1 MSGVWHRRMRH
12 ARRWLVYGGAVLL
25 VLVATLMATASQLLP
40 WVARHPDQIAAWLS
54 QQAGQPVSVAKAKA
68 VWTRRGPLFTLSGLH
83 IGSPE
88 AGLAIDQAQLL
99 VSVYSGLIPGM
110 PLTELRLSGATLAL
124 VRGDDGR
131 WGVRG
136 LVDSTVPGTDPFDV
150 LQGLGELQLVDAALH
165 IDAPGVGIDFSVPR
179 MVARMRVSGSRVRA
193 GATAWADAVSPASV
207 TLDVARDGRD
217 GQLYVG
223 GDNLELA
230 AWAPVLAAAG
240 VELRGGQGQLAI
252 WADLR
257 ERQVEAVRAVLDL
270 HDVALRG
277 RVPISLDSGSIEP
290 RLGLDQLS
298 GDLYWHADG
307 DQWQLYAARLG
318 IDDAGIM
325 QTMDG
330 LRVERSADLGIHLRE
345 ASLRAVASLVAL
357 SDSPPEGLRRWLY
370 SAAPRGSV
378 HDLRFYRDAS
388 GAITASLRIAG
399 VGWLAA
405 PGRPGVEG
413 IAGEL
418 TMVGD
423 ALRFEPAMPA
433 FVFDW
438 PEGFAAPIHGS
449 LAGTVLGWRDEN
461 GWQLD
466 SPDFA
471 LGAEEIHLN
480 GQLRVAAANDEP
492 VRMDIAVNFG
502 DAPIVAAKRFWVLN
516 DMSPKTVAWLNNGLI
531 DGRIAGG
538 QILVSGPVEGWPYRE
553 GQGRFSSNLHLQDVT
568 LSYHPD
574 WPEAKG
580 LTGDV
585 QFVVGGFAIQAKT
598 SVSGIDIDQIDGHL
612 ADFRDGRLYLDLHA
626 STSGDKL
633 LGLVRG
639 SPLNEKF
646 GEAVSGLS
654 IGGNA
659 DLKARM
665 MQPLKDEAG
674 AFQLDGNIDLS
685 NAPLA
690 DNRWDVAFAR
700 ADGRIRFTDSGLLAD
715 GLSVPVGDN
724 TATLNVAVGDFT
736 ADPSNGFEMSLR
748 GQMSANNLI
757 DHYRDLDWLR
767 PWLQGQSEWTVTI
780 DKPREVAGTPAT
792 TRLHVFSDLVGT
804 ELLLP
809 SPLRKSADQALALD
823 LRTPL
828 PLADGELQLSLGG
841 LMHMRARR
849 GDGDRLNGTLAFGRA
864 QDALSGKPGLSVI
877 GEVPV
882 LDMIG
887 WAGFA
892 TTSRAEGDAGKA
904 SPVTSVDLSVG
915 QLDVLDRAFAET
927 RVQLGLLEDGVQL
940 HFDGAQIKGTL
951 DVPSTL
957 PALRGRFERLYW
969 PSSRPAGENST
980 HASAIDVPP
989 LDFVIDDLRFGE
1001 AQLGRAIIKAYPTP
1015 EGLHIEQLQTRHPG
1029 QDITASGDWTQLG
1042 GASRSR
1048 FALEFRG
1055 DDIGKM
1061 LDALG
1066 FSGMI
1071 DGGKVKV
1078 LMAGSWPGSPADFD
1092 MRVLNG
1098 TLDIDVGAGRILDVE
1113 PGAGRMLG
1121 LVSITQI
1128 PRRLLLD
1135 FSDIFGDGLGFN
1147 SLRGHFDIADGQ
1159 ARTEDLLV
1167 QAAAAEIRVHGRA
1180 GLVAQDYDQMV
1191 DVRPKAGSVFP
1202 AVGALAAGPVGIA
1215 IGALAQ
1221 LVLQKPIKRAA
1232 RTVYHVTGPWAA
1244 PAVKVVEKGLPETEP
1259 AEPVP
1264 PLKPARVPGVVA
1276 PTPAVAPET
1285 GSKSDAS
1292 AEPTPD
1298 SDAPESHTDQAR
1310 QP

>member
-1 MSGVWHRRMRH
+1 MSGAWHRRMRH
-12 ARRWLVYGGAVLL
+12 ARRWLVYGGVVLL

-40 WVARHPDQIAAWLS
+40 WVARNPDQIAAWLG
-54 QQAGQPVSVAKAKA
+54 QQIGQPVSVVKADA

-83 IGSPE
+83 IGSAE

-110 PLTELRLSGATLAL
+110 PLTELRLSGTTLAL

-136 LVDSTVPGTDPFDV
+136 LVDHAAADSDPLDA
-150 LQGLGELQLVDAALH
+150 LQGLGELQLIDAALH

-179 MVARMRVSGSRVRA
+179 MVARMRVSGSRVRV
-193 GATAWADAVSPASV
+193 GATAWADPVSPVSV

-223 GDNLELA
+223 GDELDLA

-240 VELRGGQGQLAI
+240 VELRAAQGRLSI

-257 ERQVEAVRAVLDL
+257 ERQIEAVRAVMDL

-277 RVPISLDSGSIEP
+277 RVPISLDSGVIEP
-290 RLGLDQLS
+290 RLGLDRLS
-298 GDLYWHADG
+298 GDLYWRAERDH
-307 DQWQLYAARLG
+307 WLLYAARLG
-318 IDDAGIM
+318 IDDAGTM
-325 QTMDG
+325 QTLDG
-330 LRVERSADLGIHLRE
+330 LRVERSDDLDIHLRE
-345 ASLRAVASLVAL
+345 ASLRALASLVAL
-357 SDSPPEGLRRWLY
+357 SDSPAEGLRRWLY
-370 SAAPRGSV
+370 SAAPRGKV
-378 HDLRFYRDAS
+378 HDVDFHRDAS
-388 GAITASLRIAG
+388 GAITASLRIAD

-405 PGRPGVEG
+405 PGRPGIEG
-413 IAGEL
+413 IAGKL
-418 TMVGD
+418 IMVGD

-449 LAGTVLGWRDEN
+449 LAGAILGWRDGT

-471 LGAEEIHLN
+471 LGAEEIHLD
-480 GQLRVAAANDEP
+480 GQVRVAAANHDTP
-492 VRMDIAVNFG
+492 RMDIAVNLG
-502 DAPIVAAKRFWVLN
+502 EAPIVAAKRFWVLN
-516 DMSPKTVAWLNNGLI
+516 DMSPTTVDWLNDGLVG
-531 DGRIAGG
+531 GRIAGG
-538 QILVSGPVEGWPYRE
+538 QILISGPVKGWPYRQ
-553 GQGRFSSNLHLQDVT
+553 GQGRFTSNLHLADVT
-568 LSYHPD
+568 LAYHPD

-585 QFVVGGFAIQAKT
+585 QFAVGGFAIQAKT
-598 SVSGIDIDQIDGHL
+598 SVAGIELDRLDGHV
-612 ADFRDGRLYLDLHA
+612 ADFRDGHLYLDLHA
-626 STSGDKL
+626 DTSGDKL

-639 SPLNEKF
+639 SPLNDKF
-646 GEAVSGLS
+646 GEAISGLS
-654 IGGNA
+654 IGGKA
-659 DLKARM
+659 DLSIRM
-665 MQPLKDEAG
+665 MQPLKAEAG
-674 AFQLDGNIDLS
+674 EHQIDGSIDLR
-685 NAPLA
+685 NAALA

-700 ADGRIRFTDSGLLAD
+700 ADGRIRFTGTGLVTD

-724 TATLNVAVGDFT
+724 MATLNVAVGDFT
-736 ADPSNGFEMSLR
+736 ANPGNGLEMSLR
-748 GQMSANNLI
+748 GRMSADTLI
-757 DHYRDLDWLR
+757 DHYRELDWLR
-767 PWLQGQSEWTVTI
+767 PWLQGQSEWTVAI
-780 DKPREVAGTPAT
+780 DKPRDAAGAPAP
-792 TRLHVFSDLVGT
+792 TRLHISSDLVGT
-804 ELLLP
+804 ALLLP
-809 SPLRKSADQALALD
+809 SPLRKSADQALPLD
-823 LRTPL
+823 VRTPL
-828 PLADGELQLSLGG
+828 PLAGGELQLSLGG
-841 LMHMRARR
+841 LMQMRARR
-849 GDGDRLNGTLAFGRA
+849 GDGDRLDGTLAFGRA
-864 QDALSGKPGLSVI
+864 QAAFTAKPGLSVI

-892 TTSRAEGDAGKA
+892 TGSRTAGDADPA
-904 SPVTSVDLSVG
+904 SPVSSVDLSVG
-915 QLDVLDRAFAET
+915 QLDVLDRAFSDT
-927 RVQLGLLEDGVQL
+927 RVQLGLLDDGVQL

-957 PALRGRFERLYW
+957 PALRGRFDRLYW
-969 PSSRPAGENST
+969 PSSRPAGESST
-980 HASAIDVPP
+980 HAVAVDVPP

-1001 AQLGRAIIKAYPTP
+1001 AQLGQAIIKAYPTP

-1029 QDITASGDWTQLG
+1029 QDITASGDWTQVG

-1098 TLDIDVGAGRILDVE
+1098 SLDIDVGAGRILDVE

-1121 LVSITQI
+1121 LISITQI

-1159 ARTEDLLV
+1159 ARTDDLLV
-1167 QAAAAEIRVHGRA
+1167 QAAAAEIRVRGRA

-1202 AVGALAAGPVGIA
+1202 AVGALAAGPIGIA
-1215 IGALAQ
+1215 VGALAQ
-1221 LVLQKPIKRAA
+1221 LVLQKPMKRAA
-1232 RTVYHVTGPWAA
+1232 RTLYHVTGPWAA
-1244 PAVKVVEKGLPETEP
+1244 PEVKVVEKGTPDTVP
-1259 AEPVP
+1259 AVPIP
-1264 PLKPARVPGVVA
+1264 PLKPALIPVPIA
-1276 PTPAVAPET
+1276 PAPSVAPEDQA
-1285 GSKSDAS
+1285 KPDAS
-1292 AEPTPD
+1292 AEPAPEP
-1298 SDAPESHTDQAR
+1298 APESDTDQSR
-1310 QP
+1310 GK